1 MPRVKLGLVI
11 FKLWE
16 GALNPSARVGRMPH
30 LLLVAQ
36 WCLTLCDPMDC
47 SPQAPRSM
55 EFFRQE
61 TGVGSHSL
69 PGDLPNPGIEPG
81 SPVLQAD
88 SLPSELPGKTKELP
102 NEGRAK
108 SRLP

>member
-11 FKLWE
+11 FKPWE

-47 SPQAPRSM
+47 SPQAP
-55 EFFRQE
+55 Q
-61 TGVGSHSL
+61 
-69 PGDLPNPGIEPG
+69 IEPG

-102 NEGRAK
+102 NEGRAE

>member
-1 MPRVKLGLVI
+1 MTDEWIKSGIYLHAVEYCMCAKSL
-11 FKLWE
+11 
-16 GALNPSARVGRMPH
+16 
-30 LLLVAQ
+30 Q

-47 SPQAPRSM
+47 SPQAP
-55 EFFRQE
+55 Q
-61 TGVGSHSL
+61 
-69 PGDLPNPGIEPG
+69 IEPG

-102 NEGRAK
+102 NEGRAE